1 MRKRAMKRAVGI
13 AVFVL
18 AGFGYGAPVL
28 ALEPVN
34 LDFRKQ
40 EIVRYHD
47 SGAYGVEIHEVI
59 TQARA
64 YLGQRVAENAR
75 DGNEAKLALVLDI
88 DETSLSNWASLIR
101 LGFGGTPETI
111 ADRIDL
117 GKDPAIPA
125 TLSLYRYAVS
135 LEVPVF
141 FITGRHERMRAATEE
156 NLRGVGYVKWTEL
169 FMKPDDYDKK
179 SVIPFKSE
187 ARKKIQ
193 ENGYT
198 IVVNVGDQYSD
209 LAGGYSERLF
219 KLPDPF
225 YYIP

>member
-1 MRKRAMKRAVGI
+1 MKRVLGALVL
-13 AVFVL
+13 VFM
-18 AGFGYGAPVL
+18 GFGIGA
-28 ALEPVN
+28 ASFAREPVN

-47 SGAYGVEIHEVI
+47 SGAYAYDIHVVI
-59 TQARA
+59 AQARA
-64 YLGQRVAENAR
+64 YLGQRAAENAR
-75 DGNEAKLALVLDI
+75 DGNGAKLALALDI
-88 DETSLSNWASLIR
+88 DETSLSNWASLMR
-101 LGFGGTPETI
+101 LEFGGTPETI

-125 TLSLYRYAVS
+125 TLGLYRYAVS

-141 FITGRHERMRAATEE
+141 FITGRHESLREATEK
-156 NLRGVGYVKWTEL
+156 NLRAVGYAKWAEL
-169 FMKPDDYDKK
+169 FMKPDDYGKK
-179 SVIPFKSE
+179 SVIPFKSG
-187 ARKKIQ
+187 ARKKI
-193 ENGYT
+193 EERGYT

-209 LAGGYSERLF
+209 LAGGYAERLF